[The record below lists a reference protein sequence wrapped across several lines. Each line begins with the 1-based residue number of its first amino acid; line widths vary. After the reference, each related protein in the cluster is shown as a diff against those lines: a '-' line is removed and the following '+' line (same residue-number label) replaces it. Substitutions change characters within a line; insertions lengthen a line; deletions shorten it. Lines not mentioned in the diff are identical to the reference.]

1 MHKILVIDDEPD
13 VVWSLKKIL
22 EARGYQVITA
32 GNGVDGLEKASRDN
46 PDLILLDIM
55 MPRKN
60 GFKVLQEL
68 KADDATRDIPVL
80 FLSVKSETTSL
91 MEGQRLHA
99 TDYIIK
105 PYKTEDLLKY
115 IKKYLTLKEA
125 DNLDEKEY

>member
-68 KADDATRDIPVL
+68 KADDATRDIPVI
-80 FLSVKSETTSL
+80 FLSVKGETTNL
-91 MEGQRLHA
+91 IEGQRLHA
-99 TDYIIK
+99 TDYVIK
-105 PYKTEDLLKY
+105 PYRTEELLKY
-115 IKKYLTLKEA
+115 IKKYLILKEA
-125 DNLDEKEY
+125 GDLGEKDY